1 MPRSLA
7 LIGFEPFAGR
17 SLNASAEV
25 IRLFEHTVI
34 PGLVLHRL
42 VLPVDRMAGPPHLIN
57 TLKTLQPDWCVI
69 LGEAKGRAA
78 FSIERVAVN
87 LSDFGIPDNGGHQP
101 RDEEVVNA
109 GPAAYFVSLPVRT
122 LVSAIQTTGLPVKL
136 SLSAGSFLCNY
147 MLYLVLHICAS
158 EGLATNCGL
167 IHLPVFPA
175 QVTPDQKNVPTLE
188 LDQLYQGVRAICEAL
203 AQVSL
208 SQPSPNRVAS

>member
-1 MPRSLA
+1 
-7 LIGFEPFAGR
+7 
-17 SLNASAEV
+17 
-25 IRLFEHTVI
+25 
-34 PGLVLHRL
+34 
-42 VLPVDRMAGPPHLIN
+42 MAGPPYLIN

-78 FSIERVAVN
+78 FSIERVALN

-101 RDEEVVNA
+101 RDEAVVNA

-122 LVSAIQTTGLPVKL
+122 LARAIQTTGLPVEL

-147 MLYLVLHICAS
+147 TLYLALHICAS
-158 EGLATNCGL
+158 EGLSTNCGL

-175 QVTPDQKNVPTLE
+175 QLAPDQRNVPTLE
-188 LDQLYQGVRAICEAL
+188 LEQLYQGVLAMCETL
-203 AQVSL
+203 AQVHL